1 MPSTRCA
8 RRERAHR
15 QGSARAGAALQRD
28 VARPSAALR
37 DDGGA
42 CCGHT
47 ATRMVL
53 RRRQVRRSAAAGRC
67 GTAGGS
73 AAERPSWATARS
85 CAVRASALTPFQ
97 RPLLFL
103 GGPPSPPRHAQQA
116 VRSGCCAGQLTV
128 RAPARVRVVFA
139 DGAQV
144 RARDGESKWALRV
157 ALLEAIDISSM
168 DDKMLMEELLNNT
181 AWSSTRVLQT
191 DSSEMFL
198 AMYGLVSLVL
208 IGTITLNISSILSCL
223 SRVGGD
229 RRAQQ
234 HGDASDGGRRF

>member
-73 AAERPSWATARS
+73 ATERPSWATARS

-144 RARDGESKWALRV
+144 RARERRGVATRSSRSPAPSWA
-157 ALLEAIDISSM
+157 M
-168 DDKMLMEELLNNT
+168 P
-181 AWSSTRVLQT
+181 SSTPVRIRPAVWK
-191 DSSEMFL
+191 
-198 AMYGLVSLVL
+198 
-208 IGTITLNISSILSCL
+208 
-223 SRVGGD
+223 SRPSVPLCN
-229 RRAQQ
+229 ALC
-234 HGDASDGGRRF
+234 GRGCSQG